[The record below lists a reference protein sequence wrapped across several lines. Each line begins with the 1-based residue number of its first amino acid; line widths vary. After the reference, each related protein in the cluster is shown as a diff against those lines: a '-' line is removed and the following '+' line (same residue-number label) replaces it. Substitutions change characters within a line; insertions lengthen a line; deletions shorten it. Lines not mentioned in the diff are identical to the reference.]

1 MGNNHAKYQTCP
13 STKQIITTPKPQNL
27 LCCALTVFRAHFR
40 KTMKSLPIVFA
51 FIFIGAAALVYAT
64 EQETNT
70 TAQSSTEQAKPAIEK
85 EQQAADESKQQAT
98 DRLNTLE
105 HKEAVLTKPVVD
117 PNKVDKSKVLG
128 TETPKPVEK
137 IRNKEEKAAA
147 IAKAEQVVTQAKE
160 ALTQRQQTKAKQS
173 RESLAVVEQLVKA
186 YNARNIEEFI
196 RVYAEDVE
204 FYIFPNE
211 LLFKGKEKLIA
222 RYGLMF
228 KKLKCIHS
236 SPIKRIVHG
245 DIVIDHELSE
255 TCSVDENVI
264 DKRSELISS
273 YQVKDGKIIRV
284 LFFR

>member
-1 MGNNHAKYQTCP
+1 MKP
-13 STKQIITTPKPQNL
+13 LSIILAVLVTTI
-27 LCCALTVFRAHFR
+27 ALITY
-40 KTMKSLPIVFA
+40 
-51 FIFIGAAALVYAT
+51 AA
-64 EQETNT
+64 
-70 TAQSSTEQAKPAIEK
+70 
-85 EQQAADESKQQAT
+85 EQQSDPTESKIKSAEQVAINKDGLT
-98 DRLNTLE
+98 TEKMSADKAAEEVVKDANDKVNTLE
-105 HKEAVLTKPVVD
+105 YKAAELKKPIIDSTKPD
-117 PNKVDKSKVLG
+117 DSKVLG
-128 TETPKPVEK
+128 DETPKPVEK
-137 IRNKEEKAAA
+137 PKNKADKAVAVAQAEKAVA
-147 IAKAEQVVTQAKE
+147 QAKE
-160 ALTQRQQTKAKQS
+160 ALTAKQQTKAKQS

-196 RVYAEDVE
+196 RVYDEDVE
-204 FYIFPNE
+204 FYIFPDE

-255 TCSVDENVI
+255 TCSTDENVI

-273 YQVKDGKIIRV
+273 YQIKNGKIIRV

>member
-1 MGNNHAKYQTCP
+1 MF
-13 STKQIITTPKPQNL
+13 S
-27 LCCALTVFRAHFR
+27 VHFR
-40 KTMKSLPIVFA
+40 KVMKPLSIIFASLITTVA
-51 FIFIGAAALVYAT
+51 LITYAA
-64 EQETNT
+64 EQSEP
-70 TAQSSTEQAKPAIEK
+70 EQK
-85 EQQAADESKQQAT
+85 EQQVEAQANAEKPKVEDEQSVTQVKADDKV
-98 DRLNTLE
+98 NTLE
-105 HKEAVLTKPVVD
+105 YKAPELKKPTIDTTKSD
-117 PNKVDKSKVLG
+117 DSKVLG
-128 TETPKPVEK
+128 NEQIKPTEKPKNK
-137 IRNKEEKAAA
+137 IEKAVAVA
-147 IAKAEQVVTQAKE
+147 EAEKAVTQAKE
-160 ALTQRQQTKAKQS
+160 ALTVKQQTKAKQS

-186 YNARNIEEFI
+186 YNARNIEEFL

-211 LLFKGKEKLIA
+211 LLFKGKEKLIE

-255 TCSVDENVI
+255 TCSTDEKVV

-273 YQVKDGKIIRV
+273 YQIKDGKIVRV